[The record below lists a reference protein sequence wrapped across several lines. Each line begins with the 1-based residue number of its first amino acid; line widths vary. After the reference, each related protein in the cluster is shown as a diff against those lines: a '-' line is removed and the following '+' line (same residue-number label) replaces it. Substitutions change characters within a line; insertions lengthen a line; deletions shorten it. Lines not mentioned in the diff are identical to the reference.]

1 MFTLS
6 KEREAARLVRKSS
19 SASLVAG
26 PSRFGRIRLP
36 ARQFDTETETDSEKS
51 MLLPVEPDFVSPVS
65 PLPTLLPLPI
75 NFQAN
80 LTPVASANEVPATFR
95 CHGKFAEKI
104 QRQLVKLGTSL
115 GTVEGNTHLLLML
128 MKMLATTAPTS
139 AVGSVA
145 DMVIHAELPLP
156 IKNDLDYEQFKLD
169 LPRFKSHVVST
180 R

>member
-1 MFTLS
+1 
-6 KEREAARLVRKSS
+6 
-19 SASLVAG
+19 
-26 PSRFGRIRLP
+26 
-36 ARQFDTETETDSEKS
+36 
-51 MLLPVEPDFVSPVS
+51 
-65 PLPTLLPLPI
+65 
-75 NFQAN
+75 
-80 LTPVASANEVPATFR
+80 
-95 CHGKFAEKI
+95 
-104 QRQLVKLGTSL
+104 
-115 GTVEGNTHLLLML
+115 